1 MQTAEPP
8 FGLGALF
15 VALQCKPFL
24 VKIKIDKD
32 LKGNHMRT
40 EQLTAIALEKVDFD
54 KYLLANA
61 VGKRAEAI
69 ANGAAAL
76 LDIDTSDMKYAD
88 IALQEIAEGKII
100 VSLES

>member
-1 MQTAEPP
+1 
-8 FGLGALF
+8 
-15 VALQCKPFL
+15 
-24 VKIKIDKD
+24 
-32 LKGNHMRT
+32 MRT

-69 ANGAAAL
+69 AQGAASV
-76 LDIDTSDMKYAD
+76 LDIDTSEMKYAD
-88 IALQEIAEGKII
+88 IALQEIAVGKIL

>member
-1 MQTAEPP
+1 
-8 FGLGALF
+8 
-15 VALQCKPFL
+15 
-24 VKIKIDKD
+24 
-32 LKGNHMRT
+32 MRT

-69 ANGAAAL
+69 ANGTKAL
-76 LDIDTSDMKYAD
+76 LDEDTSAMKYAD

-100 VSLES
+100 VSLDS

>member
-1 MQTAEPP
+1 
-8 FGLGALF
+8 
-15 VALQCKPFL
+15 
-24 VKIKIDKD
+24 
-32 LKGNHMRT
+32 MRT

>member
-1 MQTAEPP
+1 
-8 FGLGALF
+8 
-15 VALQCKPFL
+15 
-24 VKIKIDKD
+24 
-32 LKGNHMRT
+32 MRT

-69 ANGAAAL
+69 ANGAPAL
-76 LDIDTSDMKYAD
+76 LDRDTSDMKYSD

>member
-1 MQTAEPP
+1 
-8 FGLGALF
+8 
-15 VALQCKPFL
+15 
-24 VKIKIDKD
+24 
-32 LKGNHMRT
+32 MRT
-40 EQLTAIALEKVDFD
+40 EQLTATALEKVDFD

-69 ANGAAAL
+69 ANGAKAL

-100 VSLES
+100 VSLEG